1 MLERMNI
8 PRRLGASF
16 VLLNVVAAA
25 VMIACGVSLAMI
37 SSVTAK
43 NTASQAIL
51 ADVLALETALLR
63 QNSQL
68 RGFLVTADQSY
79 LKSYYEG
86 RDDYDT
92 ASKKLEAALAGSPL
106 EQKVRIS
113 REETL
118 KWRRDWGDKYVA
130 VVKAGG
136 RDAAQ
141 AAIRAAGK
149 KVLVSDAVNPLR
161 DIRDAQHAAIE
172 EQSARQANVIT
183 MAWVA
188 LGLGAAILIG
198 LALVLSR
205 ALIRSIAQ
213 PIVAL
218 TKAVT
223 DLSRGENAIDIPG
236 TGRGDELGA
245 MAQAMLVFRDAAQE
259 RQRAVAE
266 REEAVARIGQ
276 HLAAVA
282 RSDLTVRLSD
292 MPPAFQSLASDFN
305 EAMERLSGAM
315 GAVNESIGSI
325 NLTSNEIEQAMT
337 DLASRSE
344 DQASR
349 LQLSS
354 KTMASLTTNI
364 EENASLV
371 VGVSGSM
378 REAREEA
385 ESGGEVVGRAIQ
397 AMGQIETA
405 SAEIS
410 EITAM
415 IDNIAFQTNLLALNA
430 GVEAA
435 RAGEAGKGFSVVA
448 SEVRALSMRATEAA
462 SEIKKRVEAVGS
474 HVQTG
479 VSLVHETGSA
489 LETIIARVS
498 EVTEAVSRIA
508 EAVSEQSVALRGVND
523 TISAM
528 DKMTQQNAAMVEETN
543 AATKNLNNEARH
555 LAGTFAGFRID
566 KDVGP
571 GAAIASA
578 RGAPRPSRAPV
589 APAQHKPAARPTRA
603 TLPPPVTGNLA
614 RAPAP
619 ALLADEDDWSEF

>member
-16 VLLNVVAAA
+16 VLLNVIAAT

-43 NTASQAIL
+43 NTESQAIL
-51 ADVLALETALLR
+51 ANVLGLETALLR

-86 RDDYDT
+86 RDDYDRMS
-92 ASKKLEAALAGSPL
+92 AELEGQLAADPALQG
-106 EQKVRIS
+106 KVRLS

-118 KWRRDWGDKYVA
+118 KWRRNWGDKYVA
-130 VVKAGG
+130 LVKAGN
-136 RDAAQ
+136 RDGAQ
-141 AAIRAAGK
+141 EAIRAAGK

-161 DIRDAQHAAIE
+161 DIRDAQHTAIE
-172 EQSARQANVIT
+172 AQSARQDSVIT
-183 MAWVA
+183 LAWIA
-188 LGLGAAILIG
+188 LGVGAAILIG
-198 LALVLSR
+198 LALVLAR
-205 ALIRSIAQ
+205 ALTGSIAR
-213 PIVAL
+213 PIVDL
-218 TKAVT
+218 TRAVT
-223 DLSRGENAIDIPG
+223 DLSKGSTDVDIPG
-236 TGRGDELGA
+236 TGRSDELGA
-245 MAQAMLVFRDAAQE
+245 MAQAMLVFRDAAIE

-276 HLAAVA
+276 QLAAVA
-282 RSDLTVRLSD
+282 QSDLTVRLHD
-292 MPPAFQSLASDFN
+292 MPPAFRSLANDFN

-315 GAVNESIGSI
+315 GAVNESIGAI
-325 NLTSNEIEQAMT
+325 NLTSSEIEHAMT

-344 DQASR
+344 DQAAR

-354 KTMASLTTNI
+354 STMLNLSANI
-364 EENASLV
+364 EANASLA

-378 REAREEA
+378 RDARQEA
-385 ESGGEVVGRAIQ
+385 ETGGAVVGRAIQ

-405 SAEIS
+405 SEEIS

-462 SEIKKRVEAVGS
+462 SEIKKRVEAVGV

-489 LETIIARVS
+489 LETIIARVG

-508 EAVSEQSVALRGVND
+508 DAVSEQSVALREVSE
-523 TISAM
+523 TIGAM

-543 AATKNLNNEARH
+543 AATKNLNHEARQ
-555 LAGTFAGFRID
+555 LAGTFAGFRI
-566 KDVGP
+566 GTAAP
-571 GAAIASA
+571 GAIAEP
-578 RGAPRPSRAPV
+578 APRRRA
-589 APAQHKPAARPTRA
+589 A
-603 TLPPPVTGNLA
+603 
-614 RAPAP
+614 
-619 ALLADEDDWSEF
+619 

>member
-1 MLERMNI
+1 MLDRMNL
-8 PRRLGASF
+8 PRRLGFSF
-16 VLLNVVAAA
+16 VLLNVVAAT
-25 VMIACGVSLAMI
+25 VMVACGVSLAMI

-43 NTASQAIL
+43 NTASQEIL

-68 RGFLVTADQSY
+68 RGFLVTADRSY

-86 RDDYDT
+86 RDDYDR
-92 ASKKLEAALAGSPL
+92 ASQELEVALADPAL
-106 EQKVRIS
+106 KNLVRVS

-118 KWRRDWGDKYVA
+118 KWRRDWGDKYVE
-130 VVKAGG
+130 VVKSGQ

-149 KVLVSDAVNPLR
+149 RVLVSDAVNPLR
-161 DIRDAQHAAIE
+161 EIRDAQHAAIE
-172 EQSARQANVIT
+172 RETERQSTVIT
-183 MAWVA
+183 MAWIA
-188 LGLGAAILIG
+188 LGLGAAILMG
-198 LALVLSR
+198 LALVLARS
-205 ALIRSIAQ
+205 LTRSIAQ

-218 TKAVT
+218 TRAVT
-223 DLSRGENAIDIPG
+223 DLSKGSNDIAIPG
-236 TGRGDELGA
+236 TERGDELGA
-245 MAQAMLVFRDAAQE
+245 MAQAMLVFRDAAIE

-266 REEAVARIGQ
+266 REEAMTRIGRQ
-276 HLAAVA
+276 LAAVA
-282 RSDLTVRLSD
+282 QSDLTVRLTD
-292 MPPAFQSLASDFN
+292 MPPAFQSLARDFN
-305 EAMERLSGAM
+305 GAMERLSQAM
-315 GAVNESIGSI
+315 GAVNDSIGSI
-325 NLTSNEIEQAMT
+325 NLTSSEIEHAMT

-354 KTMASLTTNI
+354 STMASLTANI
-364 EENASLV
+364 EQNASLA
-371 VGVSGSM
+371 VGVSGAM

-385 ESGGEVVGRAIQ
+385 TSGGEVVGRAIQ
-397 AMGQIETA
+397 AMGKIETA
-405 SAEIS
+405 SVEIS

-462 SEIKKRVEAVGS
+462 SEIKARVDAVNG

-489 LETIIARVS
+489 LQTIIARVG

-508 EAVSEQSVALRGVND
+508 DAVSEQSVSLRKVSE
-523 TISAM
+523 TIGAM

-543 AATKNLNNEARH
+543 AATKNLNHEARQ
-555 LAGTFAGFRID
+555 LAATFAGFRIGD
-566 KDVGP
+566 
-571 GAAIASA
+571 AQ
-578 RGAPRPSRAPV
+578 
-589 APAQHKPAARPTRA
+589 APAGSAGRDWHGTAALPAPTRR
-603 TLPPPVTGNLA
+603 TGT
-614 RAPAP
+614 RAA
-619 ALLADEDDWSEF
+619 

>member
-1 MLERMNI
+1 MLDRMNI
-8 PRRLGASF
+8 PRRLGFAF

-25 VMIACGVSLAMI
+25 VMVACGVSLAMI
-37 SSVTAK
+37 ASVTAK
-43 NTASQAIL
+43 NTASQEIL

-86 RDDYDT
+86 RDDYDKAST
-92 ASKKLEAALAGSPL
+92 ALEAALTDPVL
-106 EQKVRIS
+106 QDKVRVS

-130 VVKAGG
+130 VVKSGQ

-149 KVLVSDAVNPLR
+149 RVLVSDAVNPLR

-172 EQSARQANVIT
+172 AQSARQSTVIT
-183 MAWVA
+183 MAWIA
-188 LGLGAAILIG
+188 LGVGAALLIG
-198 LALVLSR
+198 LALVMSRGLSK
-205 ALIRSIAQ
+205 SIAR
-213 PIVAL
+213 PIVEL

-223 DLSRGENAIDIPG
+223 DLSRGSNDIAIPG
-236 TGRGDELGA
+236 IERNDELGA
-245 MAQAMLVFRDAAQE
+245 MAQAMLVFRDAAIE
-259 RQRAVAE
+259 RQRSVAE
-266 REEAVARIGQ
+266 REEAMARVGR

-282 RSDLTVRLSD
+282 QSDLTVRLTD
-292 MPPAFQSLASDFN
+292 MPPAFQSLAKDFN
-305 EAMERLSGAM
+305 EAMERLSQAM

-325 NLTSNEIEQAMT
+325 NLTSSEIEHAMT

-344 DQASR
+344 DQAAR

-354 KTMASLTTNI
+354 TTMVSLSANI
-364 EENASLV
+364 EENAGLAI
-371 VGVSGSM
+371 GVSGAM

-385 ESGGEVVGRAIQ
+385 TSGGEVVGRAIQ
-397 AMGQIETA
+397 AMGQIEAA

-462 SEIKKRVEAVGS
+462 SEIKKRVEAVGG

-489 LETIIARVS
+489 LETIIARVT

-508 EAVSEQSVALRGVND
+508 DAVSEQSVQLRKVSE
-523 TISAM
+523 TIGAM

-543 AATKNLNNEARH
+543 AATKNLNHEARQ
-555 LAGTFAGFRID
+555 LAATFAGFRISE
-566 KDVGP
+566 
-571 GAAIASA
+571 GAT
-578 RGAPRPSRAPV
+578 
-589 APAQHKPAARPTRA
+589 AAA
-603 TLPPPVTGNLA
+603 AAL
-614 RAPAP
+614 PAP
-619 ALLADEDDWSEF
+619 PHAHPQGRRAA

>member
-1 MLERMNI
+1 MLDRMNI
-8 PRRLGASF
+8 PRRLGFAF
-16 VLLNVVAAA
+16 VVLNVVAAA

-37 SSVTAK
+37 SSVTAR
-43 NTASQAIL
+43 NTESQAIL
-51 ADVLALETALLR
+51 ANVLGLETALLR

-86 RDDYDT
+86 RDDYDRMS
-92 ASKKLEAALAGSPL
+92 AELEGQLAADPAL
-106 EQKVRIS
+106 QDKVRLS

-118 KWRRDWGDKYVA
+118 KWRRDWGDRYVA
-130 VVKAGG
+130 LVKAGN
-136 RDAAQ
+136 RDGAQ
-141 AAIRAAGK
+141 TAIRAAGK

-161 DIRDAQHAAIE
+161 DIRDAQHDAIE
-172 EQSARQANVIT
+172 TQSARQESVIT
-183 MAWVA
+183 LAWVA
-188 LGLGAAILIG
+188 LGLGAAILMG
-198 LALVLSR
+198 LALVLAR
-205 ALIRSIAQ
+205 ALTRSIAR
-213 PIVAL
+213 PIVDL
-218 TKAVT
+218 TRAVT
-223 DLSRGENAIDIPG
+223 GLSKGATDVDIPG
-236 TGRGDELGA
+236 TTRGDELGA
-245 MAQAMLVFRDAAQE
+245 MAQAMLVFRDAAIE

-282 RSDLTVRLSD
+282 RSDLTVRLTG

-305 EAMERLSGAM
+305 EALERLSGAM
-315 GAVNESIGSI
+315 GAVNESIGAI
-325 NLTSNEIEQAMT
+325 NLTSSEIEHAMT

-344 DQASR
+344 DQAAR

-354 KTMASLTTNI
+354 STMLSLSANI
-364 EENASLV
+364 EANASLA

-378 REAREEA
+378 RDARQEA
-385 ESGGEVVGRAIQ
+385 ETGGAVVGRAIQ

-405 SAEIS
+405 SEEIS

-462 SEIKKRVEAVGS
+462 SEIKKRVEAVGV

-489 LETIIARVS
+489 LETIIARVG
-498 EVTEAVSRIA
+498 EVTEAVTRIA
-508 EAVSEQSVALRGVND
+508 DAVSEQSVALRNVSE
-523 TISAM
+523 TIGAM

-543 AATKNLNNEARH
+543 AATKNLNHEARQ
-555 LAGTFAGFRID
+555 LAGTFAGFRI
-566 KDVGP
+566 GE
-571 GAAIASA
+571 AES
-578 RGAPRPSRAPV
+578 V
-589 APAQHKPAARPTRA
+589 APQASVHRRRAA
-603 TLPPPVTGNLA
+603 
-614 RAPAP
+614 
-619 ALLADEDDWSEF
+619 

>member
-1 MLERMNI
+1 MLDRMNI
-8 PRRLGASF
+8 PRRLGFAF
-16 VLLNVVAAA
+16 VVLNVVAAA

-43 NTASQAIL
+43 NTASQEIL

-86 RDDYDT
+86 RDDYDK
-92 ASKKLEAALAGSPL
+92 ASAELEAALAGSPL
-106 EQKVRIS
+106 QEKVRIS

-118 KWRRDWGDKYVA
+118 KWRRNWGDKYVA
-130 VVKAGG
+130 VVKAGQ

-141 AAIRAAGK
+141 DAIRAAGK

-161 DIRDAQHAAIE
+161 DIRDAQHAAIS
-172 EQSARQANVIT
+172 EQSERQSTVIT
-183 MAWVA
+183 MAWIA
-188 LGLGAAILIG
+188 LGLGGAILIG
-198 LALVLSR
+198 LALVLAR
-205 ALIRSIAQ
+205 GLARSIAR
-213 PIVAL
+213 PIVDL
-218 TKAVT
+218 TRAVT
-223 DLSRGENAIDIPG
+223 DLSRGSHDIDIPG
-236 TGRGDELGA
+236 TGRSDELGA
-245 MAQAMLVFRDAAQE
+245 MAQAMLVFRDAAVE

-266 REEAVARIGQ
+266 REQAVARIGQ

-282 RSDLTVRLSD
+282 QSDLTVRLTG
-292 MPPAFQSLASDFN
+292 MPPAFQSLADDFN
-305 EAMERLSGAM
+305 IAMERLAGAM
-315 GAVNESIGSI
+315 GAVNESIGAI
-325 NLTSNEIEQAMT
+325 NLTSSEIEHAMT

-344 DQASR
+344 DQAAR
-349 LQLSS
+349 LQMSS
-354 KTMASLTTNI
+354 TTMASLTANI
-364 EENASLV
+364 EANASLA

-378 REAREEA
+378 RNAREEA
-385 ESGGEVVGRAIQ
+385 ETGGEVVGRAIQ

-405 SAEIS
+405 SSEIS

-462 SEIKKRVEAVGS
+462 SEIKARVEAVGV

-479 VSLVHETGSA
+479 VSLVNETGSA
-489 LETIIARVS
+489 LEAIIARVG
-498 EVTEAVSRIA
+498 EVTEAVTRIA
-508 EAVSEQSVALRGVND
+508 DAVSEQSVALRNVSE
-523 TISAM
+523 TIGAM

-543 AATKNLNNEARH
+543 AATKNLNHEARQ
-555 LAGTFAGFRID
+555 LASTFAGFRISE
-566 KDVGP
+566 GQP
-571 GAAIASA
+571 
-578 RGAPRPSRAPV
+578 
-589 APAQHKPAARPTRA
+589 QTAARKNGRGRTA
-603 TLPPPVTGNLA
+603 LA
-614 RAPAP
+614 A
-619 ALLADEDDWSEF
+619 

>member
-1 MLERMNI
+1 MLDRMNI
-8 PRRLGASF
+8 PRRLGLAF
-16 VLLNVVAAA
+16 VVLNVVAAA

-37 SSVTAK
+37 SSVTAR
-43 NTASQAIL
+43 NTESQAIL
-51 ADVLALETALLR
+51 ANVLGLETALLR

-86 RDDYDT
+86 RDDYDRMS
-92 ASKKLEAALAGSPL
+92 AELEGQLAADPAL
-106 EQKVRIS
+106 QDKVRLS

-118 KWRRDWGDKYVA
+118 KWRRDWGDRYVA
-130 VVKAGG
+130 LVKAGN
-136 RDAAQ
+136 RDGAQ
-141 AAIRAAGK
+141 TAIRAAGK

-161 DIRDAQHAAIE
+161 DIRDAQHDAIE
-172 EQSARQANVIT
+172 TQSARQESVIT
-183 MAWVA
+183 LAWVA
-188 LGLGAAILIG
+188 LGLGAAILMG
-198 LALVLSR
+198 LALVLAR
-205 ALIRSIAQ
+205 ALTRSIAR
-213 PIVAL
+213 PIVDL
-218 TKAVT
+218 TRAVT
-223 DLSRGENAIDIPG
+223 GLSKGATDVDIPG
-236 TGRGDELGA
+236 TTRGDELGA
-245 MAQAMLVFRDAAQE
+245 MAQAMLVFRDAAIE

-282 RSDLTVRLSD
+282 RSDLTVRLTG

-305 EAMERLSGAM
+305 EALERLSGAM
-315 GAVNESIGSI
+315 GAVNESIGAI
-325 NLTSNEIEQAMT
+325 NLTSSEIEHAMT

-344 DQASR
+344 DQAAR

-354 KTMASLTTNI
+354 STMLSLSANI
-364 EENASLV
+364 EANASLA

-378 REAREEA
+378 RDARQEA
-385 ESGGEVVGRAIQ
+385 ETGGAVVGRAIQ

-405 SAEIS
+405 SEEIS

-462 SEIKKRVEAVGS
+462 SEIKKRVEAVGV

-489 LETIIARVS
+489 LETIIARVG
-498 EVTEAVSRIA
+498 EVTEAVTRIA
-508 EAVSEQSVALRGVND
+508 DAVSEQSVALRNVSE
-523 TISAM
+523 TIGAM

-543 AATKNLNNEARH
+543 AATKNLNHEARQ
-555 LAGTFAGFRID
+555 LAGTFAGFRI
-566 KDVGP
+566 GE
-571 GAAIASA
+571 AASVTPQASVH
-578 RGAPRPSRAPV
+578 RRRA
-589 APAQHKPAARPTRA
+589 A
-603 TLPPPVTGNLA
+603 
-614 RAPAP
+614 
-619 ALLADEDDWSEF
+619 

>member
-1 MLERMNI
+1 MLDRMNI
-8 PRRLGASF
+8 PRRLGAAF
-16 VLLNVVAAA
+16 VILNVVAAA

-43 NTASQAIL
+43 NSESQAIL
-51 ADVLALETALLR
+51 ANVLGLETALLR

-86 RDDYDT
+86 RDDYDRMS
-92 ASKKLEAALAGSPL
+92 AELEGQLGADPALQG
-106 EQKVRIS
+106 KVRLS

-118 KWRRDWGDKYVA
+118 KWRRDWGDRYVA
-130 VVKAGG
+130 VVKAGN
-136 RDAAQ
+136 RDGAQ
-141 AAIRAAGK
+141 EAIRAAGK

-172 EQSARQANVIT
+172 AQSARQATVIT
-183 MAWVA
+183 VAWIA

-198 LALVLSR
+198 LALVLAR
-205 ALIRSIAQ
+205 ALIRSIAR

-218 TKAVT
+218 TAAVT
-223 DLSRGENAIDIPG
+223 DLAQGSTDVDIPG
-236 TGRGDELGA
+236 TARGDELGA
-245 MAQAMLVFRDAAQE
+245 MAQAMLVFRDAAIE
-259 RQRAVAE
+259 RQRSVAE

-276 HLAAVA
+276 QLAAVA
-282 RSDLTVRLSD
+282 RSDLTVRLTG

-305 EAMERLSGAM
+305 EAMERLAGAM
-315 GAVNESIGSI
+315 GAVNESIGAI
-325 NLTSNEIEQAMT
+325 NLTSSEIEHAMT
-337 DLASRSE
+337 DLAGRSE
-344 DQASR
+344 DQAAR

-354 KTMASLTTNI
+354 STMLSLSANI
-364 EENASLV
+364 EANASLA

-378 REAREEA
+378 RDARQEA
-385 ESGGEVVGRAIQ
+385 ETGGAVVGRAIQ
-397 AMGQIETA
+397 AMSQIETA
-405 SAEIS
+405 SEEIS

-462 SEIKKRVEAVGS
+462 SEIKKRVEAVGV

-489 LETIIARVS
+489 LETIISRVA
-498 EVTEAVSRIA
+498 EVTDAVTRIA
-508 EAVSEQSVALRGVND
+508 DAVSEQSVALRNVSE
-523 TISAM
+523 TIGAM

-543 AATKNLNNEARH
+543 AATKNLNHEARA
-555 LAGTFAGFRID
+555 LAGTFAGFRI
-566 KDVGP
+566 GAGTP
-571 GAAIASA
+571 GAMPEPS
-578 RGAPRPSRAPV
+578 PSRW
-589 APAQHKPAARPTRA
+589 AA
-603 TLPPPVTGNLA
+603 
-614 RAPAP
+614 
-619 ALLADEDDWSEF
+619 

>member
-1 MLERMNI
+1 MLDRMNI
-8 PRRLGASF
+8 PRRLGFSF

-37 SSVTAK
+37 SSVTAR
-43 NTASQAIL
+43 NTASQDIL
-51 ADVLALETALLR
+51 ADVLALETSLLR

-68 RGFLVTADQSY
+68 RGFLVTADESY

-86 RDDYDT
+86 RDDYDK
-92 ASKKLEAALAGSPL
+92 ASGELEAALAGTEL
-106 EQKVRIS
+106 AEKVRIS
-113 REETL
+113 RAETL

-130 VVKAGG
+130 VVKAGN
-136 RDAAQ
+136 RDGAQ
-141 AAIRAAGK
+141 EAIRAAGK

-172 EQSARQANVIT
+172 AQSARQASVIT
-183 MAWVA
+183 MAWIA

-198 LALVLSR
+198 LALVLAR
-205 ALIRSIAQ
+205 ALTRSIAK
-213 PIVAL
+213 PIASL
-218 TKAVT
+218 TRAVT
-223 DLSRGENAIDIPG
+223 DLSRGATAVDVPG
-236 TGRGDELGA
+236 TERSDELGA
-245 MAQAMLVFRDAAQE
+245 MAQAMLVFRDAAIE

-282 RSDLTVRLSD
+282 RSDLTVRLTD
-292 MPPAFQSLASDFN
+292 MPPAFQSLANDFN
-305 EAMERLSGAM
+305 VAMERLSSAM
-315 GAVNESIGSI
+315 GAVNESIGAI
-325 NLTSNEIEQAMT
+325 NLTSSEIEHAMT

-354 KTMASLTTNI
+354 STMASLSANI
-364 EENASLV
+364 EANASLA

-378 REAREEA
+378 RDAREEA
-385 ESGGEVVGRAIQ
+385 TSGGEVVGRAIQ

-462 SEIKKRVEAVGS
+462 SEIKKRVDAVGG

-479 VSLVHETGSA
+479 VSLVNETGSA
-489 LETIIARVS
+489 LQTIIARVG
-498 EVTEAVSRIA
+498 EVTDAVTRIA
-508 EAVSEQSVALRGVND
+508 DAVSEQSIALRNVSD
-523 TISAM
+523 TIGAM

-543 AATKNLNNEARH
+543 AATKNLNHEARQ
-555 LAGTFAGFRID
+555 LASTFAGFRI
-566 KDVGP
+566 G
-571 GAAIASA
+571 GTGEAASA
-578 RGAPRPSRAPV
+578 V
-589 APAQHKPAARPTRA
+589 PA
-603 TLPPPVTGNLA
+603 L
-614 RAPAP
+614 PAP
-619 ALLADEDDWSEF
+619 HARRAA

>member
-1 MLERMNI
+1 MLDRMNI
-8 PRRLGASF
+8 PRRLGFSF
-16 VLLNVVAAA
+16 VLLNVVAAS

-37 SSVTAK
+37 SSVTTK
-43 NTASQAIL
+43 NTASQEIL
-51 ADVLALETALLR
+51 ADVLALETSLLR

-86 RDDYDT
+86 RDDYDK
-92 ASKKLEAALAGSPL
+92 ASIELETALAGTRL
-106 EQKVRIS
+106 EEKVRIS

-136 RDAAQ
+136 REAAQ
-141 AAIRAAGK
+141 EAIRAAGK

-172 EQSARQANVIT
+172 AQSARQASVIT
-183 MAWVA
+183 LAWVA
-188 LGLGAAILIG
+188 LGLGATILIG
-198 LALVLSR
+198 LALVLAR
-205 ALIRSIAQ
+205 ALIGSIAR

-223 DLSRGENAIDIPG
+223 DLSRGATAVDIPG
-236 TGRGDELGA
+236 TDRSDELGA
-245 MAQAMLVFRDAAQE
+245 MAQAMLVFRDAAVE
-259 RQRAVAE
+259 RQRSVAE
-266 REEAVARIGQ
+266 REEAVARIGK

-282 RSDLTVRLSD
+282 HSDLTVRLTD
-292 MPPAFQSLASDFN
+292 MPPAFQSLADDFN
-305 EAMERLSGAM
+305 GAMERLSGAM
-315 GAVNESIGSI
+315 GTVNESIGAI
-325 NLTSNEIEQAMT
+325 NLTSSEIEHAMT

-344 DQASR
+344 DQAAR
-349 LQLSS
+349 LQMSS
-354 KTMASLTTNI
+354 TTMASLSANI
-364 EENASLV
+364 EANASLA

-378 REAREEA
+378 RDAREEA
-385 ESGGEVVGRAIQ
+385 ESGGEVVGRAIS

-405 SAEIS
+405 SGEIS

-462 SEIKKRVEAVGS
+462 SEIKKRVDAVGG

-479 VSLVHETGSA
+479 VSLVNETGSA
-489 LETIIARVS
+489 LQTIITRVG
-498 EVTEAVSRIA
+498 EVTEAVTRIA
-508 EAVSEQSVALRGVND
+508 DAVSEQSIGLRKVSE
-523 TISAM
+523 TIGAM

-543 AATKNLNNEARH
+543 AATKNLNHEARQ
-555 LAGTFAGFRID
+555 LASTFASFRIGD
-566 KDVGP
+566 
-571 GAAIASA
+571 GADHAAA
-578 RGAPRPSRAPV
+578 APV
-589 APAQHKPAARPTRA
+589 LHAHRH
-603 TLPPPVTGNLA
+603 GA
-614 RAPAP
+614 RAA
-619 ALLADEDDWSEF
+619 

>member
-1 MLERMNI
+1 MLDRMNI
-8 PRRLGASF
+8 PRRLVFAF
-16 VLLNVVAAA
+16 ALLNVVAAA

-43 NTASQAIL
+43 NTASQDIL
-51 ADVLALETALLR
+51 ADVLALETSLLR

-68 RGFLVTADQSY
+68 RGFLVTGDQSY

-86 RDDYDT
+86 RDDYDA
-92 ASKKLEAALAGSPL
+92 ASRELEAALAGSPL
-106 EQKVRIS
+106 QDKVRIS

-130 VVKAGG
+130 IVKSGQ

-141 AAIRAAGK
+141 EAIRAAGK

-161 DIRDAQHAAIE
+161 DIRDAQHAAIDA
-172 EQSARQANVIT
+172 QSARQASVIT
-183 MAWVA
+183 LAWVA

-198 LALVLSR
+198 LALVLAR
-205 ALIRSIAQ
+205 ALTRSIAW
-213 PIVAL
+213 PIASL
-218 TKAVT
+218 TRAVT
-223 DLSRGENAIDIPG
+223 DLARGGTAVDIPG
-236 TGRGDELGA
+236 TDRSDELGA
-245 MAQAMLVFRDAAQE
+245 MAQAMLVFRDAALE
-259 RQRAVAE
+259 RQRSVAE

-276 HLAAVA
+276 QLAAVA
-282 RSDLTVRLSD
+282 GSDLTVRLTD
-292 MPPAFQSLASDFN
+292 MPPAFRSLADDFN
-305 EAMERLSGAM
+305 GAMERLSGAM
-315 GAVNESIGSI
+315 GAVNESIGAI
-325 NLTSNEIEQAMT
+325 NLTSGEIEHAMT

-349 LQLSS
+349 LQMSSSTMVSLS
-354 KTMASLTTNI
+354 ANI
-364 EENASLV
+364 EANASLA

-378 REAREEA
+378 RDARQEA

-405 SAEIS
+405 SGEIS

-415 IDNIAFQTNLLALNA
+415 IDTIAFQTNLLALNA

-462 SEIKKRVEAVGS
+462 SEIKKRVAAVGG

-479 VSLVHETGSA
+479 VSLVNETGLA
-489 LETIIARVS
+489 LQTIIARVG
-498 EVTEAVSRIA
+498 EVTEAVTRIA
-508 EAVSEQSVALRGVND
+508 DAVSEQSIALRKVSE
-523 TISAM
+523 TIGAM

-543 AATKNLNNEARH
+543 AATKNLNHEARQ
-555 LAGTFAGFRID
+555 LASTFAGFRF
-566 KDVGP
+566 GE
-571 GAAIASA
+571 AA
-578 RGAPRPSRAPV
+578 
-589 APAQHKPAARPTRA
+589 AA
-603 TLPPPVTGNLA
+603 L
-614 RAPAP
+614 PAP
-619 ALLADEDDWSEF
+619 ALARGRGRARAA

>member
-1 MLERMNI
+1 MLDRMNI

-16 VLLNVVAAA
+16 LMLNVVAAG
-25 VMIACGVSLAMI
+25 VMIACGGSLAMI
-37 SSVTAK
+37 SSVTAS
-43 NTASQAIL
+43 NTASQDIL
-51 ADVLALETALLR
+51 ADVLALETSLLR

-86 RDDYDT
+86 RDDYDK
-92 ASKKLEAALAGSPL
+92 ASKELEAALAGTPL
-106 EQKVRIS
+106 EEKVRIS
-113 REETL
+113 RAETL
-118 KWRRDWGDKYVA
+118 KWRRDWGDKYVE

-141 AAIRAAGK
+141 EAIRAAGK

-161 DIRDAQHAAIE
+161 DIRDAQHAAIAAQGE
-172 EQSARQANVIT
+172 RQASVIS

-205 ALIRSIAQ
+205 GLTRSIAR
-213 PIVAL
+213 PIVDL

-223 DLSRGENAIDIPG
+223 KLSQGSHDIDVPG
-236 TGRGDELGA
+236 TERGDELGA
-245 MAQAMLVFRDAAQE
+245 MAQAMLVFRDAARE

-266 REEAVARIGQ
+266 REDAVARIGQ
-276 HLAAVA
+276 QLAAVA
-282 RSDLTVRLSD
+282 QSDLTVRLHG
-292 MPPAFQSLASDFN
+292 MPPAFQSLANDFN
-305 EAMERLSGAM
+305 MAMERLSGAM
-315 GAVNESIGSI
+315 GAVNESIGAI
-325 NLTSNEIEQAMT
+325 NLTSSEIEHAMT

-344 DQASR
+344 DQAAR

-354 KTMASLTTNI
+354 STMISLSTNI
-364 EENASLV
+364 EANASLA

-385 ESGGEVVGRAIQ
+385 TTGGEVVGRAIQ
-397 AMGQIETA
+397 AMGKIETA
-405 SAEIS
+405 SVEIS

-462 SEIKKRVEAVGS
+462 SEIKKRVEAVGV

-489 LETIIARVS
+489 LETIITRVG
-498 EVTEAVSRIA
+498 EVTEAVTRIA
-508 EAVSEQSVALRGVND
+508 DAVSEQSIALRNVSE
-523 TISAM
+523 TIGAM

-543 AATKNLNNEARH
+543 AATKNLNHEARQ
-555 LAGTFAGFRID
+555 LASTFAGFRIGD
-566 KDVGP
+566 
-571 GAAIASA
+571 GADQAAAAPMLHA
-578 RGAPRPSRAPV
+578 RRKGAM
-589 APAQHKPAARPTRA
+589 AA
-603 TLPPPVTGNLA
+603 
-614 RAPAP
+614 
-619 ALLADEDDWSEF
+619 

>member
-1 MLERMNI
+1 MLDRMNI
-8 PRRLGASF
+8 PRRLGFAF

-37 SSVTAK
+37 SSVTAR
-43 NTASQAIL
+43 NTESQDIL
-51 ADVLALETALLR
+51 ADVLALETSLLR

-86 RDDYDT
+86 RDDYDK
-92 ASKKLEAALAGSPL
+92 ASAGLEAALAEDAVL
-106 EQKVRIS
+106 AEKVRLS

-130 VVKAGG
+130 VVKSGQ

-141 AAIRAAGK
+141 EAIRAAGK
-149 KVLVSDAVNPLR
+149 RVLVSDAVNPLR

-172 EQSARQANVIT
+172 SQSARQANVI
-183 MAWVA
+183 MLAWIA

-198 LALVLSR
+198 LALVLAR
-205 ALIRSIAQ
+205 ALTRSIAR
-213 PIVAL
+213 PIGLL

-223 DLSRGENAIDIPG
+223 DLSRGANDIPIPG
-236 TGRGDELGA
+236 TERTDELGA
-245 MAQAMLVFRDAAQE
+245 MAQAMLVFRDAAIE

-266 REEAVARIGQ
+266 REDAVARIGQ

-282 RSDLTVRLSD
+282 HSDLTVRLTG
-292 MPPAFQSLASDFN
+292 MPPAFQSLADDFN
-305 EAMERLSGAM
+305 GAMERLCEAM
-315 GAVNESIGSI
+315 GAVNDSIGAI
-325 NLTSNEIEQAMT
+325 NLTSGEIEHAMT

-349 LQLSS
+349 LQISS
-354 KTMASLTTNI
+354 GTMASLTANI
-364 EENASLV
+364 EANASLAI
-371 VGVSGSM
+371 GVSSSM
-378 REAREEA
+378 RDAREEA
-385 ESGGEVVGRAIQ
+385 TSGGEVVGRAIQ

-405 SAEIS
+405 SVEIS

-415 IDNIAFQTNLLALNA
+415 IDTIAFQTNLLALNA

-462 SEIKKRVEAVGS
+462 SEIKARVDAVGG

-479 VSLVHETGSA
+479 VSLVNETGAA
-489 LETIIARVS
+489 LQTIIARVG
-498 EVTEAVSRIA
+498 EVTDAVSQIA
-508 EAVSEQSVALRGVND
+508 DAVSEQSVALRRVNE

-528 DKMTQQNAAMVEETN
+528 DKMTQQNAAMVEQTN
-543 AATKNLNNEARH
+543 AATKNLNHEARQ
-555 LAGTFAGFRID
+555 LASTFAAFRI
-566 KDVGP
+566 GEAAAPPAP
-571 GAAIASA
+571 G
-578 RGAPRPSRAPV
+578 
-589 APAQHKPAARPTRA
+589 
-603 TLPPPVTGNLA
+603 LA
-614 RAPAP
+614 RVRGRRAA
-619 ALLADEDDWSEF
+619 

>member
-1 MLERMNI
+1 MLDRMNI
-8 PRRLGASF
+8 PRRLGFAF
-16 VLLNVVAAA
+16 VLLNVVAAM
-25 VMIACGVSLAMI
+25 VMFACGVSLAMI
-37 SSVTAK
+37 SSVTAR
-43 NTASQAIL
+43 NTESQAIL
-51 ADVLALETALLR
+51 ANVLTLETALLR

-68 RGFLVTADQSY
+68 RGFLVTGDESY

-86 RDDYDT
+86 RDDYDAT
-92 ASKKLEAALAGSPL
+92 SAELETQLAAAPGLQ
-106 EQKVRIS
+106 EKVRVS

-130 VVKAGG
+130 VVKSGQ

-161 DIRDAQHAAIE
+161 DIRDAQDAAIAA
-172 EQSARQANVIT
+172 QSARQANVIA

-188 LGLGAAILIG
+188 LGVGAAILIG
-198 LALVLSR
+198 LALVLARKLSG
-205 ALIRSIAQ
+205 SIAK
-213 PIVAL
+213 PIAQL
-218 TKAVT
+218 TRAVT
-223 DLSRGENAIDIPG
+223 DLSQGTNNVAIPG
-236 TGRGDELGA
+236 TERSDELGE
-245 MAQAMLVFRDAAQE
+245 MAQAMLVFRDAAIE

-282 RSDLTVRLSD
+282 HSDLTVRLTG
-292 MPPAFQSLASDFN
+292 MPPAFQSLANDFN
-305 EAMERLSGAM
+305 GAMERLCEAM
-315 GAVNESIGSI
+315 GAVNDSIGAI
-325 NLTSNEIEQAMT
+325 NLTSSEIEHAMT

-354 KTMASLTTNI
+354 STMASLTANI
-364 EENASLV
+364 EANATLA

-378 REAREEA
+378 RDAREEA

-405 SAEIS
+405 SVEIS

-415 IDNIAFQTNLLALNA
+415 IDTIAFQTNLLALNA

-462 SEIKKRVEAVGS
+462 SEIKARVDAVNG

-479 VSLVHETGSA
+479 VSLVNETGAA
-489 LETIIARVS
+489 LQTIIARVS
-498 EVTEAVSRIA
+498 EVTDAVSQIA
-508 EAVSEQSVALRGVND
+508 DAVSEQSVALRRVNE

-543 AATKNLNNEARH
+543 AATKNLNHEARQ
-555 LAGTFAGFRID
+555 LANTFAGFRISD
-566 KDVGP
+566 GQS
-571 GAAIASA
+571 GSAASA
-578 RGAPRPSRAPV
+578 SMIGTPHRP
-589 APAQHKPAARPTRA
+589 
-603 TLPPPVTGNLA
+603 A
-614 RAPAP
+614 RAA
-619 ALLADEDDWSEF
+619 

>member
-1 MLERMNI
+1 MLDRMNI
-8 PRRLGASF
+8 PRRLGVSF

-43 NTASQAIL
+43 NTASQEIL
-51 ADVLALETALLR
+51 ADVLSLETSLLR

-68 RGFLVTADQSY
+68 RGFLVTADKSY

-86 RDDYDT
+86 RDDYDK
-92 ASKKLEAALAGSPL
+92 ASKALETALAGSPL
-106 EQKVRIS
+106 VEKVRIS

-130 VVKAGG
+130 VVKAGN

-141 AAIRAAGK
+141 EAIRAAGK

-161 DIRDAQHAAIE
+161 DIRDAQHAAIDA
-172 EQSARQANVIT
+172 QSARQESVI
-183 MAWVA
+183 MLAWIA
-188 LGLGAAILIG
+188 LGLGGSILIG
-198 LALVLSR
+198 LALVLAR
-205 ALIRSIAQ
+205 ALAGSIAR
-213 PIVAL
+213 PIAAL
-218 TKAVT
+218 TSAVT
-223 DLSRGENAIDIPG
+223 ELSKGATDINIPG
-236 TGRGDELGA
+236 TERSDELGA
-245 MAQAMLVFRDAAQE
+245 MAQAMLVFRDAAVE

-266 REEAVARIGQ
+266 REEAVARIGR

-282 RSDLTVRLSD
+282 QSDLTVRLSG
-292 MPPAFQSLASDFN
+292 MPPAFQSLADDFN
-305 EAMERLSGAM
+305 VAMDRLSGAM
-315 GAVNESIGSI
+315 GAVNESIGAI
-325 NLTSNEIEQAMT
+325 NLTSSEIEHAMT

-344 DQASR
+344 DQAAR

-354 KTMASLTTNI
+354 STMASLSANI
-364 EENASLV
+364 EANASLA

-378 REAREEA
+378 RQAREEA
-385 ESGGEVVGRAIQ
+385 ETGGEVVGRAID

-405 SAEIS
+405 SEEIS

-448 SEVRALSMRATEAA
+448 NEVRALSMRATEAA
-462 SEIKKRVEAVGS
+462 SEIKKRVEAVGV
-474 HVQTG
+474 HVRTG

-489 LETIIARVS
+489 LETIISRVGD
-498 EVTEAVSRIA
+498 VTEAVSRIA
-508 EAVSEQSVALRGVND
+508 DAVSEQSVALRNVSE
-523 TISAM
+523 TIGAM

-543 AATKNLNNEARH
+543 AATKNLNHEARQ
-555 LAGTFAGFRID
+555 LAGTFAGFRI
-566 KDVGP
+566 GAGTP
-571 GAAIASA
+571 GALAQSA
-578 RGAPRPSRAPV
+578 PSRW
-589 APAQHKPAARPTRA
+589 AA
-603 TLPPPVTGNLA
+603 
-614 RAPAP
+614 
-619 ALLADEDDWSEF
+619 

>member
-1 MLERMNI
+1 MLDRMNI
-8 PRRLGASF
+8 PRRLGFAF

-25 VMIACGVSLAMI
+25 VMIACAISLAMI

-43 NTASQAIL
+43 NTESQAIL
-51 ADVLALETALLR
+51 ANVLTLETALLR

-68 RGFLVTADQSY
+68 RGFLVTGDESY

-92 ASKKLEAALAGSPL
+92 TSAKLETQLADPAL
-106 EQKVRIS
+106 QKKVRVS
-113 REETL
+113 RAETV
-118 KWRRDWGDKYVA
+118 KWRRVWGDKYVG
-130 VVKAGG
+130 VVQAGG
-136 RDAAQ
+136 RDSAQ
-141 AAIRAAGK
+141 DAIRAAGK

-172 EQSARQANVIT
+172 SQSATQANVI
-183 MAWVA
+183 MAAWIA

-198 LALVLSR
+198 LALMLAR
-205 ALIRSIAQ
+205 KLTRSIAH
-213 PIVAL
+213 PIAEL

-223 DLSRGENAIDIPG
+223 DLSQGVTHVAVPG
-236 TGRGDELGA
+236 TTRSDELGA
-245 MAQAMLVFRDAAQE
+245 MAQAMLVFRDAAIE

-266 REEAVARIGQ
+266 REEAVAKIGK

-282 RSDLTVRLSD
+282 HSDLTVRLTG
-292 MPPAFQSLASDFN
+292 MPPAFQSLANDFN
-305 EAMERLSGAM
+305 GAMDRLCQAM
-315 GAVNESIGSI
+315 GAVNDSIGSI
-325 NLTSNEIEQAMT
+325 NLTSGEIEHAMT

-354 KTMASLTTNI
+354 STMASLTTNI
-364 EENASLV
+364 EANASLAI
-371 VGVSGSM
+371 GVSGSM
-378 REAREEA
+378 RDAREEA

-405 SAEIS
+405 SIEIS

-415 IDNIAFQTNLLALNA
+415 IDTIAFQTNLLALNA

-462 SEIKKRVEAVGS
+462 SEIKARVDAVNG

-479 VSLVHETGSA
+479 VSLVNATGSA
-489 LETIIARVS
+489 LQTIIARVADM
-498 EVTEAVSRIA
+498 TDAVSQIA
-508 EAVSEQSVALRGVND
+508 DAVSEQSVALRRVNE

-543 AATKNLNNEARH
+543 AATKNLNHEARQ
-555 LAGTFAGFRID
+555 LAETFAGFRIGD
-566 KDVGP
+566 AVAFHAPDLASDRSRR
-571 GAAIASA
+571 AA
-578 RGAPRPSRAPV
+578 
-589 APAQHKPAARPTRA
+589 
-603 TLPPPVTGNLA
+603 
-614 RAPAP
+614 
-619 ALLADEDDWSEF
+619 